1 MENVMNAQKGFTLIE
16 LMIVVAIIGILA
28 AIAIPAYQ
36 SYTAK
41 SQATEA
47 ITLLGGL
54 KTALADVAGTN
65 GLEQACSSAARVEGE
80 DAVEADPENDVAG
93 KDAVL
98 AKAAGVLSASNG
110 FKLNGKY
117 VESIEASYTSPACTL
132 TATFK
137 EDAGSDKIHG
147 KKVQFIYTTSGNWTC
162 KSNLD
167 DGIRPATCDYVEI
180 S

>member
-1 MENVMNAQKGFTLIE
+1 MNAQKGFTLIE

-54 KTALADVAGTN
+54 KTAIVDVAGTN
-65 GLEQACSSAARVEGE
+65 GLETACSKDPAVVGVPAGPNGTPAAVI
-80 DAVEADPENDVAG
+80 
-93 KDAVL
+93 
-98 AKAAGVLSASNG
+98 AKPAGVLNTNNG
-110 FKLNGKY
+110 FKLNGNY
-117 VESIEASYTSPACTL
+117 VTSITPVYATGTPNKCTL
-132 TATFK
+132 TAKFGTT
-137 EDAGSDKIHG
+137 GNDKIHN
-147 KKVQFIYTTSGNWTC
+147 KSVQFVYTSAGDWTC
-162 KSNLD
+162 ESNLD
-167 DGIRPATCDYVEI
+167 DGIRPATCTYKEI

>member
-1 MENVMNAQKGFTLIE
+1 MECVS

-54 KTALADVAGTN
+54 KTAIVDVAGTN
-65 GLEQACSSAARVEGE
+65 SLQTACSKD
-80 DAVEADPENDVAG
+80 DAVVG
-93 KDAVL
+93 KAAVGETPAVI
-98 AKAAGVLSASNG
+98 AKPAGVLNPSNG
-110 FKLNGKY
+110 FKLNGNY
-117 VESIEASYTSPACTL
+117 VTSITPVYAAGTPNKCTL
-132 TATFK
+132 TAKFGTT
-137 EDAGSDKIHG
+137 GNDKIHN
-147 KKVQFIYTTSGNWTC
+147 KSVQFVYTSAGDWTC
-162 KSNLD
+162 ESNLD
-167 DGIRPATCDYVEI
+167 DGIRPATCTYKEI